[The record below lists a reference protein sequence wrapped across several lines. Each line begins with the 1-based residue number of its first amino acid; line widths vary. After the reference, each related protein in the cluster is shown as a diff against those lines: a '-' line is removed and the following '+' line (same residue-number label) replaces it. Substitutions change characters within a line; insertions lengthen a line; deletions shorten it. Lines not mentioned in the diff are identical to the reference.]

1 MSTVIEGRAG
11 VGRLTDATQRRPVT
25 SRRAI
30 IAGSIGNAVEFV
42 DWGIY
47 ATFSPF
53 FADQFFPSHD
63 RAAALLA
70 ALAVFAVGFIMRP
83 IGGAVLGSVADR
95 HGRMTGLTLSVLLMA
110 GASLAIALCPTYH
123 AIGIAA
129 PGVLLSARLL
139 QGFSNGGEFGASSAF
154 LVEMAPP
161 GRRAFFGS
169 WQQVSIAAS
178 NLVVTGLGTILSF
191 SLSNDAMHMW
201 GWRVAFGFG
210 ALLGVVGFWL
220 RASVSESKVFEEN
233 AVGAE
238 TKRRRPLVEML
249 TRHPAAALRVVGIT
263 AAGTM
268 TYYVWISYMPA
279 YAHVASGLPLSSA
292 LLANTIAVAIFT
304 CLLPFGGMLSDRIGR
319 RATLGM
325 FAGGFVI
332 IAWPALHLIRNDFWG
347 FFAIEMVGIVLLVGY
362 SANCAAVMAEQ
373 FPTEVR
379 TVGIALP
386 YAFAT
391 ALFGGT
397 APYIVTWL
405 VLHNAIGW
413 TAGYVMAVSLA
424 SLIVYLTMPETKG
437 GELS

>member
-1 MSTVIEGRAG
+1 MSTIIEGRSIAG
-11 VGRLTDATQRRPVT
+11 QLTNIAPPHAPA

-30 IAGSIGNAVEFV
+30 VAGSIGNAVEFV

-63 RAAALLA
+63 RTAALLS

-83 IGGAVLGSVADR
+83 IGGAVLGSLADR

-123 AIGIAA
+123 AIGIGA
-129 PGVLLSARLL
+129 PAVLLLARLL

-161 GRRAFFGS
+161 RRRAFFGS
-169 WQQVSIAAS
+169 WQQVSVAAAH
-178 NLVVTGLGTILSF
+178 LIVAGLGTAMAF
-191 SLSNDAMHMW
+191 ALSNDAMHAW
-201 GWRVAFGFG
+201 GWRAAFGFG
-210 ALLGVVGFWL
+210 ALLGLVGFWL
-220 RASVSESKVFEEN
+220 RTSVAETRTFIEN
-233 AVGAE
+233 AAAGAA
-238 TKRRRPLVEML
+238 KARRPLVELL
-249 TRHPAAALRVVGIT
+249 TRHPGAALRVVGIT
-263 AAGTM
+263 MTGTM
-268 TYYVWISYMPA
+268 TYYIWITYMPA
-279 YAHVASGLPLSSA
+279 YAHVASGMPLPTA

-325 FAGGFVI
+325 FAAGFAI
-332 IAWPALHLIRNDFWG
+332 IAWPALHLIRNDFWSFLG
-347 FFAIEMVGIVLLVGY
+347 IELVGIVLLVGY

-397 APYIVTWL
+397 APYIVTRL
-405 VLHNAIGW
+405 VLHNALGW
-413 TAGYVMAVSLA
+413 TAAYVAAVSLA
-424 SLIVYLTMPETKG
+424 SLIVYVTMPETKA
-437 GELS
+437 GELA